1 MSDNE
6 QQEDYEEV
14 EEEEVEDEEAEGMF
28 GGCWFVNW
36 NQIFPV
42 LLCFLPARVCCL

>member
-28 GGCWFVNW
+28 GGCWFVN
-36 NQIFPV
+36 
-42 LLCFLPARVCCL
+42 